1 MTTTNPLRLVS
12 LGGARALTRDG
23 LDGPFL
29 EMGVIKSRTPA
40 G

>member
-1 MTTTNPLRLVS
+1 MTTSTPLRIVD
-12 LGGARALTRDG
+12 LGRARALTRDG